1 MPIKNGDYGVTLVIF
16 GATWRQ
22 LCAMADVQTRRET
35 IVNPQAWA
43 GNPPVGTET
52 HKNVQTILPVGFTA
66 EATFWVC
73 AAMLLGNADAMMLAA
88 ISRKQGDGTIWFDGL
103 EVA

>member
-1 MPIKNGDYGVTLVIF
+1 MPTQKDENGRVTLVVF

-22 LCAMADVQTRRET
+22 LCKMAESETGHWMVFGVEDQEGNRRNVPT
-35 IVNPQAWA
+35 ITPI
-43 GNPPVGTET
+43 G
-52 HKNVQTILPVGFTA
+52 ITA

-88 ISRKQGDGTIWFDGL
+88 ISRRHDDGLIWFDGL
-103 EVA
+103 EVL

>member
-1 MPIKNGDYGVTLVIF
+1 MPAQKDDKSGRVTLVIF
-16 GATWRQ
+16 RTTWRQ
-22 LCAMADVQTRRET
+22 LCRMADVETRRET
-35 IVNPQAWA
+35 IHVDS
-43 GNPPVGTET
+43 ER
-52 HKNVQTILPVGFTA
+52 KNVQTIQPVGFTA

-88 ISRKQGDGTIWFDGL
+88 ISRRDQIGGFVWFDGL

>member
-1 MPIKNGDYGVTLVIF
+1 MPIKNDDYGKVRLVIF
-16 GATWRQ
+16 RGTWQQ
-22 LCAMADVQTRRET
+22 LCKMADVQTERMT
-35 IVNPQAWA
+35 L
-43 GNPPVGTET
+43 GD
-52 HKNVQTILPVGFTA
+52 KNIQTITPVGFTA

-88 ISRKQGDGTIWFDGL
+88 ISRKQDDGLVWFDGL